1 MRVPITDGS
10 PELIFSARAE
20 STLSCARAP
29 HNLCAVT
36 EASEDH
42 KQAIVTAFDPVEG
55 RGQELFRFDLDLDSD
70 RWFCEISPDGL
81 RLAVSGGPE
90 GPMRILSLRGQPA
103 QLIRAKNLKNM
114 WTLHWAAD
122 GKGLFVSSRSD
133 TVPVLFHVDLQG
145 NTLALWKE
153 SNLQSSSTV
162 SSFGDNL

>member
-1 MRVPITDGS
+1 MRVPITGGS

-29 HNLCAVT
+29 HNLCAIT

-42 KQAIVTAFDPVEG
+42 KQAIVKAFDPVEG

-122 GKGLFVSSRSD
+122 GKGLFVSSGWRYS
-133 TVPVLFHVDLQG
+133 TSFVSCGSARQHPGFVEG
-145 NTLALWKE
+145 E
-153 SNLQSSSTV
+153 QSSIKQYG
-162 SSFGDNL
+162 FKLRR